1 MLTHKKILIVEDDE
15 SQRLFFKMALE
26 TYSYE
31 ILVAENGKEAY
42 QILSQDTDI
51 RLVLTDINMPEMD
64 GFELIRKIRAEE
76 RRYTYILV
84 ASAAGEKKSIIK
96 ALDLGANDFL
106 SKPIVPKELQ
116 LRLEG
121 ASRLLRLESQDEFIL
136 SMAKMAEYRSNETG
150 YHLERVKSYTKIL
163 ADELAEKKPEL
174 SVSAQFAEEIARVS
188 PLHDIGKVAIPDKIL
203 HKHANLTA
211 AEFEVMKS
219 HTTLGGDLL
228 LELFEKTGADY
239 LKVAY
244 DIAMHHHE
252 RFDGNGY
259 PHGLQGKEIPIAARI
274 MAVADVYDA
283 MISERCYKHSYEHD
297 FVKSEI
303 VKGRGSHFDPA
314 VVDSF
319 LRQQELWLT
328 VATLYDDSTK
338 VDKGHTLDSVVKR

>member
-1 MLTHKKILIVEDDE
+1 MLTHKKILIVEDDV

-26 TYSYE
+26 TYNYE
-31 ILVAENGKEAY
+31 IFAAENGKEAY
-42 QILSQDTDI
+42 QILSKDTDI

-84 ASAAGEKKSIIK
+84 ASAAGEKESIIK

-150 YHLERVKSYTKIL
+150 YHLERVKLYTKIL
-163 ADELAEKKPEL
+163 ADDLAKKKPEL
-174 SVSAQFAEEIARVS
+174 RISGQFAEEIARVS

-203 HKHANLTA
+203 HKHEDLTA

-219 HTTLGGDLL
+219 HTLLGGDLL
-228 LELFEKTGADY
+228 LELYEKTGADY

-252 RFDGNGY
+252 RYDGSGY
-259 PHGLQGKEIPIAARI
+259 PHGLQGKEIPVAARI

-283 MISERCYKHSYEHD
+283 MVSERCYKQSYAHD
-297 FVKSEI
+297 FVRSEI
-303 VKGRGSHFDPA
+303 VKGRGSHFDPI

-328 VATLYDDSTK
+328 IAALHNDSKK
-338 VDKGHTLDSVVKR
+338 VNEGHSVK